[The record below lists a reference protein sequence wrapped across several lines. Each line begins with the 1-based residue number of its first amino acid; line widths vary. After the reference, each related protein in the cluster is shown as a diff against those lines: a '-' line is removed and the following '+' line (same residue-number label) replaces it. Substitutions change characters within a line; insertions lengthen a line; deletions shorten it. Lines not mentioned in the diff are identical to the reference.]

1 MSVAGQL
8 AGRSAG
14 GTPQSGGASVRLRV
28 AGMVIFLPVTVAW
41 LLVLG
46 GAWLPAGVL
55 GMLLGPPF
63 LVLAGPAWTHP
74 TDSGIL
80 LVVVWAIEALIALL
94 ALWES
99 ASLLRAEA
107 AMTLPL
113 LLAGFLLL
121 TGWVWRRRARA

>member
-1 MSVAGQL
+1 M
-8 AGRSAG
+8 
-14 GTPQSGGASVRLRV
+14 RLRV
-28 AGMVIFLPVTVAW
+28 AGMVIFLPVAVVW

-46 GAWLPAGVL
+46 GAWLPVGLV